1 MKANELKGTWGTVLL
16 PINEDESIDFERLE
30 RELVYLIKSGL
41 AGLYTNGTAG
51 EFHTQTEDE
60 FLEISQL
67 VASLCKAANFPF
79 QIGLCH
85 TSAQIALSR
94 LEQTKQLEPSAF
106 QVILPD
112 WVTLNE
118 TEMLSFLKRMA
129 EAAEGMGLVLY
140 NPPHAKKVLSL
151 ETVAEFRD
159 AVPNLIGIKVADG
172 NSSWYGSLRKELR
185 DVSVFVPGHHLA
197 SGLLQG
203 AQGSY
208 SNVACLSPK
217 GAVYWEKLV
226 ETNPVLA
233 LDVERRINDFFQE
246 AVVPFAK
253 QGFSN
258 PALDKLLATIGGWAE
273 VGTRL
278 RWPYQFIS
286 QETAERLRGAA
297 RAALPEL
304 FAQAD
309 KA

>member
-30 RELVYLIKSGL
+30 RDLKYLTESGL

-51 EFHTQTEDE
+51 EFHTQTESE

-67 VASLCKAANFPF
+67 VANLCKTANFPF

-94 LEQTKQLEPSAF
+94 LEQTKGLEPSAF

-129 EAAEGMGLVLY
+129 EAAEGIGLVLY
-140 NPPHAKKVLSL
+140 NPPHAKKALSL
-151 ETVAEFRD
+151 ETIARLSE

-172 NSSWYGSLRKELR
+172 NSSWYGTLRKDLA
-185 DVSVFVPGHHLA
+185 DISVFVPGHHLA

-203 AQGSY
+203 ARGSY

-233 LDVERRINDFFQE
+233 LAIERRIIDFFQE
-246 AVVPFAK
+246 AIVPFAK
-253 QGFSN
+253 QGYSN
-258 PALDKLLATIGGWAE
+258 PALDKLLATMGGWSK
-273 VGTRL
+273 VRTRL
-278 RWPYQFIS
+278 RWPHQYIS
-286 QETAERLRGAA
+286 QETAESLHGAA
-297 RAALPEL
+297 RASLPEL
-304 FAQAD
+304 FA
-309 KA
+309 